1 MLGTSGPSN
10 QYLLL
15 YTTDHQKVEVE
26 EEINQTESQSNKYN
40 WHCLQCPNSSLL
52 FFFTIHATQISH
64 KCFFC
69 SIHALQGIVHTI
81 IIWYLPSCHF
91 KPVFICIFCRTRK
104 EIFEQ
109 HWGPTTSDP
118 RNFYHLD
125 KRCIFSKYHVS
136 QVKKKIK
143 QVRLKR
149 QFSIMGELSL
159 QCLNV
164 HVFYFTFV
172 IINALDKFL
181 TLRIALE
188 TSIHIPVTAST
199 KTTNNFCSA
208 SRKIMKP

>member
-1 MLGTSGPSN
+1 MNSIGVQQHRTPGT
-10 QYLLL
+10 
-15 YTTDHQKVEVE
+15 
-26 EEINQTESQSNKYN
+26 
-40 WHCLQCPNSSLL
+40 
-52 FFFTIHATQISH
+52 F
-64 KCFFC
+64 
-69 SIHALQGIVHTI
+69 
-81 IIWYLPSCHF
+81 IIWTKDTF
-91 KPVFICIFCRTRK
+91 
-104 EIFEQ
+104 
-109 HWGPTTSDP
+109 
-118 RNFYHLD
+118 
-125 KRCIFSKYHVS
+125 FSKYHVS

-143 QVRLKR
+143 QVRVKR

-164 HVFYFTFV
+164 HVFYFTFA